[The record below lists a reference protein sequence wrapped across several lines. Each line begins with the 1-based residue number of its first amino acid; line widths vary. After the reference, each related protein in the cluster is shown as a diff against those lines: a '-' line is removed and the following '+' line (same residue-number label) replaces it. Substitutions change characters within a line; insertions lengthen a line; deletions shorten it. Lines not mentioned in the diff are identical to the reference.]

1 MKSKLPTLFIAAGL
15 ALATGCASRGGL
27 SGAPQE
33 IHLYGVPV
41 TLNLDEKAGPDGFA
55 VRLYAS
61 RADRARGL
69 AVNSGAIEIMV
80 FDGIARDNFST
91 REPLKT
97 WRFTPKELPMHEA
110 ETSLGMG
117 YRFVLRWDE
126 KAPTR
131 DHITVLARYV
141 PKSGPP
147 VYSAPSAISAR
158 LK

>member
-1 MKSKLPTLFIAAGL
+1 MKFRVIITALGL
-15 ALATGCASRGGL
+15 AFGAGCATTGRV

-41 TLNLDEKAGPDGFA
+41 TLNLDDKPGPDGFA
-55 VRLYAS
+55 VRVYAS

-69 AVNSGAIEIMV
+69 AVNSGAIE
-80 FDGIARDNFST
+80 FLAYDGIANDSFSG

-97 WRFTPKELPMHEA
+97 WRFTTKELPAHEA
-110 ETSLGMG
+110 QTSLGMG

-126 KAPTR
+126 NKPAR

-147 VYSAPSAISAR
+147 VYSAPSAISSR